1 MREAFVGFDSAW
13 SGKNKGG
20 LVSASYEGNTLIESH
35 GPQPADFEEALSQI
49 QRIERDHD
57 YLLVAIDQPT
67 IVPNRTGSRP
77 VEGVASSLVGQR
89 GRRHLDSGVQPASRE
104 GEGKKVQFGKGA
116 PIWGFLARLEDGQR
130 DRRGIRQ
137 NPHAARTE
145 PTGSFLIEVYPAL
158 TLPAWLPVT
167 LTRARPPKGKS
178 SGSRS
183 VGYAARYNPNT
194 KTFRLE
200 DWRMVGGAV
209 ADLCDRFCLSDLAEW
224 ARKVIESDSKPKKAE
239 QDQMDAVI
247 CLLIALM
254 WRRDDAERLALLGD
268 RQNGYMATP
277 VSKETRE
284 ILEEGAGNGGFSC
297 PPEPWD
303 SDADHVPDCLLEK

>member
-13 SGKNKGG
+13 SGTNKGG
-20 LVSASYEGNTLIESH
+20 LVWASFDGSTLIECH
-35 GPQPADFEEALSQI
+35 GPQPADFEDALSQI
-49 QRIERDHD
+49 QSIEQEHD

-67 IVPNRTGSRP
+67 IVPNRTGYRP
-77 VEGVASSLVGQR
+77 VEGVARSLIG
-89 GRRHLDSGVQPASRE
+89 GRLKSAVQPAFRE
-104 GEGKKVQFGKGA
+104 KESMFGKRA
-116 PIWGFLARLEDGQR
+116 PIWNFLTRLEDGQR
-130 DRRGIRQ
+130 GRRAIRQ

-167 LTRARPPKGKS
+167 LTRERPPKGIGGEKS
-178 SGSRS
+178 SGSRP
-183 VGYAARYNPNT
+183 VGYAARYNPELD
-194 KTFRLE
+194 TFTVG
-200 DWRMVGGAV
+200 DWRMVGLAV
-209 ADLCDRFCLSDLAEW
+209 SDLCDRFSLSVLSEW
-224 ARKVIESDSKPKKAE
+224 VRKAIESDSEPKKAE

-277 VSKETRE
+277 VSKETRK
-284 ILEEGAGNGGFSC
+284 ILEEGASKGGFSC

-303 SDADHVPDCLLEK
+303 SDADHVPDCLLKK